1 LDQTFARLD
10 RRHAFASAVVWPV
23 RHNGRQPGR
32 TARPIRNDAGKITF
46 SMANDC
52 MNANT
57 PPVSA
62 LFAILLAMVLVV
74 AVTNAPQGHKR
85 PGVDAVQICSL
96 SSQSNCSLFRLR
108 S

>member
-1 LDQTFARLD
+1 
-10 RRHAFASAVVWPV
+10 
-23 RHNGRQPGR
+23 
-32 TARPIRNDAGKITF
+32 
-46 SMANDC
+46 MAIEVS

-62 LFAILLAMVLVV
+62 LFVVLIAIVLAI

-85 PGVDAVQICSL
+85 PGVDAVQICGL